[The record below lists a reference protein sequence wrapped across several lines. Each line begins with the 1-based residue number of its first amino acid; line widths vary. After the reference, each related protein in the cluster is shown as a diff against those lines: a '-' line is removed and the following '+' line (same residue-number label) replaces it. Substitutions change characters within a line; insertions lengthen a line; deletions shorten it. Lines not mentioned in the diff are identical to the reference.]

1 MGKLKSILKGLKL
14 SHLAPETPAIAN
26 MLTGEV
32 MGHSADRLADRFGI
46 SRADQD
52 AFAARSHQNA
62 AKVHP
67 SPNPDPDPNPN
78 PNPDPNPDPDPT
90 RSRPT
95 STSARPTSASPPR
108 RSTRILWCMALV
120 EP

>member
-52 AFAARSHQNA
+52 AFSARSHQNA
-62 AKVHP
+62 AKVHRSPKP
-67 SPNPDPDPNPN
+67 SPKPDPNPNLTLTTNPDPDPNPN
-78 PNPDPNPDPDPT
+78 QG
-90 RSRPT
+90 
-95 STSARPTSASPPR
+95 ARRRHLRGRDRRRQRQDARGGHPR
-108 RSTRILWCMALV
+108 
-120 EP
+120 

>member
-52 AFAARSHQNA
+52 AFSARSHQNA
-62 AKVHP
+62 AKVHRSPRP
-67 SPNPDPDPNPN
+67 SPKPDPNRNPN
-78 PNPDPNPDPDPT
+78 PNH
-90 RSRPT
+90 
-95 STSARPTSASPPR
+95 
-108 RSTRILWCMALV
+108 
-120 EP
+120 

>member
-52 AFAARSHQNA
+52 AFGARSHQNA
-62 AKVHP
+62 AKVHHIPNP
-67 SPNPDPDPNPN
+67 SPNPDPNRN
-78 PNPDPNPDPDPT
+78 RNRNH
-90 RSRPT
+90 
-95 STSARPTSASPPR
+95 
-108 RSTRILWCMALV
+108 
-120 EP
+120 